1 MAKNKNVYEQITK
14 AGREGIDNLN
24 RLDEAYRKFRRSD
37 RRSSIIKA
45 SQGNVFEFP
54 VFVSSSIPLDYA
66 IASNALLEQ
75 IYASYLQFAI
85 SVNPIQ
91 NVDAVKNGLQFGN
104 YKVDVNKY
112 LEYTDMTYAHDA
124 CHAEY
129 EENGYIYEFSYINY
143 LCNFV

>member
-14 AGREGIDNLN
+14 AGREGVDNLN
-24 RLDEAYRKFRRSD
+24 RLDEASRKFRRSG

-91 NVDAVKNGLQFGN
+91 NVDAVKKQRMFSGIYSLHTRTMKFNLKTNLKQDNKKRIFHKR
-104 YKVDVNKY
+104 KVLFTEK
-112 LEYTDMTYAHDA
+112 
-124 CHAEY
+124 
-129 EENGYIYEFSYINY
+129 I
-143 LCNFV
+143 